1 MSKLQ
6 HSEQTVVDHAS
17 DAPMLDAV
25 LRWSAVNSGSRNL
38 DGLRTMATLLADAFS
53 VLPGAITLVDP
64 VPVETVDA
72 DGRLHPLLHGQH
84 LRLSVRPEAPRRIL
98 LTGHMD
104 TVFAADHPFQTT
116 RWLEDRVLNGP
127 GVADM
132 KGGIALMLAALTAF
146 ERASEATALG
156 YDVILNSDEE
166 VGSPS
171 SAALIANMAQGKL
184 AALTY
189 EPALPDGTLAGARA
203 GSGNFSI
210 IVTGRSAHAGRN
222 PQDGRNAI
230 VAAADIALRLKAA
243 SGDGFSCNPA
253 RIDGGGPNNV
263 VPDHAVLRINF
274 RPRTSADEQVA
285 SALIDRVMAE
295 VAQDHDVMVRRHG
308 GFGRPPKPMDAKALA
323 LFDLVQQ
330 CGADLGLPI
339 GWRDT
344 GGVCDGNNIAACGVP
359 VVDTMGA
366 RGGNIHSGEE
376 FLLTQS
382 LPERAALSALS
393 LMRIAQGR
401 FDQQR
406 FREGTSL

>member
-1 MSKLQ
+1 MSGLSG
-6 HSEQTVVDHAS
+6 SEQAVVDRAA

-38 DGLRTMATLLADAFS
+38 DGLRAMATLLADSFAI
-53 VLPGAITLVDP
+53 LPGTITLVAP
-64 VPVETVDA
+64 TPVETVDA
-72 DGRLHPLLHGQH
+72 DGSIRPLLHGQH
-84 LRLSVRPEAPRRIL
+84 LHLSVRPEASCKIL

-104 TVFAADHPFQTT
+104 TVFAVDHPFQTT
-116 RWLEDRVLNGP
+116 RWLEDGILNGP

-146 ERASEATALG
+146 ESAPEAAALG

-171 SAALIANMAQGKL
+171 SAALIASAAQGKL

-263 VPDHAVLRINF
+263 VPDHAVLRVNF
-274 RPRTSADEQVA
+274 RPRTPADEAVA
-285 SALIDRVMAE
+285 NTLIERVMAD
-295 VAQDHDVMVRRHG
+295 VAREHDVAIHRHG

-323 LFDLVQQ
+323 LFGLVKQ

-359 VVDTMGA
+359 VVDTMGPC
-366 RGGNIHSGEE
+366 GGSIHSDEE

-382 LPERAALSALS
+382 LSERAALSALT

-401 FDQQR
+401 FDQHH
-406 FREGTSL
+406 FEEGNSH